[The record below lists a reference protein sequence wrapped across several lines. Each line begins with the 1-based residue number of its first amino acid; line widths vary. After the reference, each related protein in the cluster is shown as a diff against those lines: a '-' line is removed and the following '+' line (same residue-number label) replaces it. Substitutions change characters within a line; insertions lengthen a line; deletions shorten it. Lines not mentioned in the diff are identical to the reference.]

1 MMKPFLRIQP
11 ILATVALATFTSL
24 AHSQTQTQRLTERG
38 QSLWQGICQWVSGQ
52 VSGAPA
58 EAAPAAEAWTEIL
71 SKLEAAKN
79 EAQNQLRRSERALA
93 SGQSFRV
100 EHEAVCTSY
109 GERRVIVN
117 ALIER
122 MKARLIVDQSD
133 ATALLEDLRQALA
146 AATASESALAVRDGK
161 NPIAV
166 SLVGT
171 AVAAVVESL
180 VENAVEAW
188 GSMRIER
195 RRLLLEELEAKKWP
209 PAASTAN

>member
-1 MMKPFLRIQP
+1 MKSFSLFR
-11 ILATVALATFTSL
+11 LTLVTTALATFTSL
-24 AHSQTQTQRLTERG
+24 SHSQTHPLVERG
-38 QSLWQGICQWVSGQ
+38 QSLWQGLCQWVTGQ
-52 VSGAPA
+52 VSGSPTGADTT
-58 EAAPAAEAWTEIL
+58 AEAWTEIL

-79 EAQNQLRRSERALA
+79 EAQNQLGQSERALA
-93 SGQSFRV
+93 GGQRFRV

-122 MKARLIVDQSD
+122 MKARLIVDQND
-133 ATALLEDLRQALA
+133 ATALLADLREALT

-161 NPIAV
+161 NPIVV

-171 AVAAVVESL
+171 TVAAVVESL
-180 VENAVEAW
+180 VENAVASW
-188 GSMRIER
+188 SDMRTER

-209 PAASTAN
+209 PAASRAN